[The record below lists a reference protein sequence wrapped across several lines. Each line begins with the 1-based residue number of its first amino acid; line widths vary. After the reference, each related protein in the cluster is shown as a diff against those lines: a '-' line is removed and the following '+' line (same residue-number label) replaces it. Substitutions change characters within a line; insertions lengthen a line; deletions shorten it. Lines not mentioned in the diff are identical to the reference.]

1 MSIVLILLAANLIA
15 ALRREIDLVERS
27 WREYGEE
34 RMREGGGTSRWTD
47 FNL

>member
-1 MSIVLILLAANLIA
+1 MSIFVILLSAS
-15 ALRREIDLVERS
+15 LVAELVGEFDRLERS

>member
-1 MSIVLILLAANLIA
+1 MSVLVIFLLAYAIA
-15 ALRREIDLVERS
+15 ALFRDIDRLERS

-34 RMREGGGTSRWTD
+34 RARERGGTSRWTD